1 MFNKIFPKIH
11 AEGYKFL
18 VIAGIITIIFYIFS
32 NFLALIGLLLTVWVY
47 YFFRDPER
55 VIINDDNYL
64 VSPADGEVIKV
75 EEVNGPKE
83 LGLENKNFKK
93 ISIFMNVF
101 DCHVNRIPCSGKIEE
116 ILYKPGKFLNASL
129 DKASEDNERN
139 YYKIKDQH
147 GNDIIVVQIAGLVAR
162 RIVCES
168 NKDQDLK
175 QGDRIG
181 MIRFGSRADVYYEN
195 YEPLVKIGQTA
206 IAGETLLAKKIMEPQ
221 KKNFK
226 IVSDKKNARVILP
239 NMLTLIGVCIG
250 LTSIRFAL
258 DGRFEFAII
267 AIIFAA
273 LIDGLDGRIARL
285 IKGTSKVGKE
295 LDSLTDMISF
305 GVAPA
310 FIMYFW
316 KLNTLGRFGW
326 LLCLV
331 YVICVALRLARFN
344 VNSNQE
350 SSWRD
355 NFFEGVPSPAG
366 AILVLTP
373 LIFSLSGFDMIQ
385 LNYDLIVPT
394 FFVVISFLLI
404 SKFPSYSF
412 KKIVIPRRTT
422 IFLLFGIVLFFGLL
436 LIYTFN
442 VITISAI
449 IYLLLLPISFFHY
462 QKIKKHHENDR
473 IQDDDDL
480 EDVL

>member
-1 MFNKIFPKIH
+1 
-11 AEGYKFL
+11 
-18 VIAGIITIIFYIFS
+18 
-32 NFLALIGLLLTVWVY
+32 
-47 YFFRDPER
+47 
-55 VIINDDNYL
+55 
-64 VSPADGEVIKV
+64 
-75 EEVNGPKE
+75 
-83 LGLENKNFKK
+83 
-93 ISIFMNVF
+93 
-101 DCHVNRIPCSGKIEE
+101 
-116 ILYKPGKFLNASL
+116 
-129 DKASEDNERN
+129 
-139 YYKIKDQH
+139 
-147 GNDIIVVQIAGLVAR
+147 
-162 RIVCES
+162 
-168 NKDQDLK
+168 
-175 QGDRIG
+175 
-181 MIRFGSRADVYYEN
+181 
-195 YEPLVKIGQTA
+195 
-206 IAGETLLAKKIMEPQ
+206 
-221 KKNFK
+221 
-226 IVSDKKNARVILP
+226 
-239 NMLTLIGVCIG
+239 
-250 LTSIRFAL
+250 
-258 DGRFEFAII
+258 
-267 AIIFAA
+267 
-273 LIDGLDGRIARL
+273 
-285 IKGTSKVGKE
+285 
-295 LDSLTDMISF
+295 MISF

-326 LLCLV
+326 LLCLI

-350 SSWRD
+350 PSWRD

-385 LNYDLIVPT
+385 LNYDLIVPI
-394 FFVVISFLLI
+394 FFVVTSFLLI

-462 QKIKKHHENDR
+462 QKIKKQHENDK

>member
-1 MFNKIFPKIH
+1 M
-11 AEGYKFL
+11 E
-18 VIAGIITIIFYIFS
+18 S
-32 NFLALIGLLLTVWVY
+32 Q
-47 YFFRDPER
+47 
-55 VIINDDNYL
+55 
-64 VSPADGEVIKV
+64 
-75 EEVNGPKE
+75 
-83 LGLENKNFKK
+83 KN
-93 ISIFMNVF
+93 N
-101 DCHVNRIPCSGKIEE
+101 
-116 ILYKPGKFLNASL
+116 L
-129 DKASEDNERN
+129 
-139 YYKIKDQH
+139 
-147 GNDIIVVQIAGLVAR
+147 
-162 RIVCES
+162 
-168 NKDQDLK
+168 
-175 QGDRIG
+175 
-181 MIRFGSRADVYYEN
+181 
-195 YEPLVKIGQTA
+195 
-206 IAGETLLAKKIMEPQ
+206 
-221 KKNFK
+221 K
-226 IVSDKKNARVILP
+226 IVADKKNARMILP

-258 DGRFEFAII
+258 DEKFELAII

-344 VNSNQE
+344 INSNQE
-350 SSWRD
+350 PSWRD

-366 AILVLTP
+366 GILVLTP
-373 LIFSLSGFDMIQ
+373 LIISLSGFDLFQ
-385 LNYDLIVPT
+385 LNYELIVPT
-394 FFVVISFLLI
+394 FFILISLLLI
-404 SKFPSYSF
+404 SKFPTYSF

-442 VITISAI
+442 VIAISAV
-449 IYLLLLPISFFHY
+449 IYVFLLPISFFHF
-462 QKIKKHHENDR
+462 QKIKKQHENDK
-473 IQDDDDL
+473 IQEEDDL

>member
-1 MFNKIFPKIH
+1 
-11 AEGYKFL
+11 
-18 VIAGIITIIFYIFS
+18 
-32 NFLALIGLLLTVWVY
+32 
-47 YFFRDPER
+47 
-55 VIINDDNYL
+55 
-64 VSPADGEVIKV
+64 
-75 EEVNGPKE
+75 
-83 LGLENKNFKK
+83 
-93 ISIFMNVF
+93 
-101 DCHVNRIPCSGKIEE
+101 
-116 ILYKPGKFLNASL
+116 
-129 DKASEDNERN
+129 
-139 YYKIKDQH
+139 
-147 GNDIIVVQIAGLVAR
+147 
-162 RIVCES
+162 
-168 NKDQDLK
+168 
-175 QGDRIG
+175 
-181 MIRFGSRADVYYEN
+181 
-195 YEPLVKIGQTA
+195 
-206 IAGETLLAKKIMEPQ
+206 MEP
-221 KKNFK
+221 KKNNLK
-226 IVSDKKNARVILP
+226 IIADKKSARVILP

-258 DGRFEFAII
+258 DGKFEFAII

-316 KLNTLGRFGW
+316 KLNTLERFGW
-326 LLCLV
+326 LLCLI

-344 VNSNQE
+344 INSSQE

-366 AILVLTP
+366 GILVLSP
-373 LIFSLSGFDMIQ
+373 LIISLSGFDYIQ
-385 LNYDLIVPT
+385 LNYNIIVPI
-394 FFVVISFLLI
+394 FFVISSFLLI

-442 VITISAI
+442 VIAISII
-449 IYLLLLPISFFHY
+449 IYVLLLPISFFHF
-462 QKIKKHHENDR
+462 QKIKKRHENDK
-473 IQDDDDL
+473 IQEDDDL